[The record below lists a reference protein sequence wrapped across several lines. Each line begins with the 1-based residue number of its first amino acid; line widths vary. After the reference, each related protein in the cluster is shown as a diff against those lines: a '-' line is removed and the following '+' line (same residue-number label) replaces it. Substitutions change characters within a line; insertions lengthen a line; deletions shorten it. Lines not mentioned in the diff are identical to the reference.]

1 MAVRADLVA
10 AAERLQ
16 MSGVVEGMRFEFTAK
31 QLALLRKAP
40 TKEVAVSKST
50 SSSSTT
56 TTTTTTHSMFY
67 KGHLYNIRDSQKG
80 HMALGPKTEH
90 ESALVIRDLY
100 SGYFA
105 VSLVNHTVCTTG
117 STGTNAVPAAGTATT
132 AARVSVPLSVKLSS
146 DGPVS
151 SSSSETFQKTSAAAV
166 RIYSLQLEIRIK
178 SPLIKAVTDP
188 AI

>member
-50 SSSSTT
+50 SSSTT

-166 RIYSLQLEIRIK
+166 RIYSLQLEIRIE
-178 SPLIKAVTDP
+178 SPLMNLV
-188 AI
+188 